1 MSCTVAV
8 LVIQVGSIGG
18 MKATFFAIFL
28 FMFQTYHLCHAE
40 AVEPLEQAECV
51 FCLENFENDCPLL
64 DIASCYSQNHSA
76 EGSAQLC
83 FDILVGIAL
92 IKVRGP
98 PSPT

>member
-1 MSCTVAV
+1 M
-8 LVIQVGSIGG
+8 GSFDS
-18 MKATFFAIFL
+18 MKATFFAISL
-28 FMFQTYHLCHAE
+28 FMFQTYHLSHAE
-40 AVEPLEQAECV
+40 VVEPLEQAECV

-64 DIASCYSQNHSA
+64 DIASFCSQNHST

>member
-1 MSCTVAV
+1 
-8 LVIQVGSIGG
+8 
-18 MKATFFAIFL
+18 MKAIFFAIFL
-28 FMFQTYHLCHAE
+28 FIFQTYHLSHAE

-51 FCLENFENDCPLL
+51 FCLENFENDYLL
-64 DIASCYSQNHSA
+64 FDVASFHSQNYSA